1 MAIGKEYAYMQM
13 ELQCTVSL
21 YKNQIW
27 SIIFF
32 FSNCIITTFNTL
44 NGVNQSDMRHF
55 GPSYLLFDWT
65 DLCAACNIELH
76 YQFIDL
82 SLWANQLVWSL
93 YCFSSLVELWFWVLL
108 RVFFFFSSYLCFV
121 WVVLHAL
128 GLLCGVVCRISMRIF
143 SRSLAN
149 MGKLRA
155 WTYVT
160 I

>member
-1 MAIGKEYAYMQM
+1 MKYH
-13 ELQCTVSL
+13 LFL
-21 YKNQIW
+21 
-27 SIIFF
+27 

-44 NGVNQSDMRHF
+44 NGVNQSDIRHF

-108 RVFFFFSSYLCFV
+108 RVVFFFHLIY
-121 WVVLHAL
+121 AL
-128 GLLCGVVCRISMRIF
+128 FELYFMLLVCYCGVVCRISMRIF

-155 WTYVT
+155 WTSVT